1 MDDSGLC
8 NALKFDVVVKPNT
21 KVGHFKGPIF
31 SVTGGLVVWLVG
43 LAFVLVIDH

>member
-8 NALKFDVVVKPNT
+8 NALKFYVVVKPNT